1 MEIVLHGY
9 DRQQRYLSPRSPRA
23 DPRALRA
30 ADSPKDISTRTR
42 CAATVEPAEPS
53 ARLIR
58 RGARMSVTIDGP
70 ADLPALYRSADRESQ
85 RAQRTYLRSLKVR
98 LGALLVAAFGG
109 AIALTTAGGFQVG
122 GGLAFVAFA
131 CALGAEL
138 FLATTS
144 PLTTWYEG
152 RAAAE
157 SAKTLAWRYMV
168 RAEPFEVDG
177 PDVDKQFLAQTYSL
191 LQDLRSISVGTAESG
206 AHQISDKM
214 RQVRALGFDERR
226 QVYLADR
233 ITDQQRWYAEKAR
246 WNDRRARAWVLVSIV
261 LEMSGVI
268 GGALK
273 AFGWIS
279 FDLLGFLAASA
290 GCVVAWIEAKQ
301 HRNLATAYGIAS
313 QELASIASELP
324 TMNSE
329 ESWAAFVGQAEEAIS
344 REHTLWR
351 ASRGLSDRFRRKE
364 G

>member
-1 MEIVLHGY
+1 
-9 DRQQRYLSPRSPRA
+9 
-23 DPRALRA
+23 
-30 ADSPKDISTRTR
+30 
-42 CAATVEPAEPS
+42 
-53 ARLIR
+53 
-58 RGARMSVTIDGP
+58 MSVTIDGT
-70 ADLPALYRSADRESQ
+70 ADLPALYRSADQESG
-85 RAQRTYLRSLKVR
+85 RAQRSYLRSLRVR
-98 LGALLVAAFGG
+98 LVALVAAAFGG
-109 AIALTTAGGFQVG
+109 ALTVTTAGGFQLG
-122 GGLAFVAFA
+122 GGLAFLAFA

-168 RAEPFEVDG
+168 RAEPFEIDA
-177 PDVDKQFLAQTYSL
+177 PDTDKQFLAQTYSL
-191 LQDLRSISVGTAESG
+191 LQDLRSISVATGATD

-214 RQVRALGFDERR
+214 RQVRALDFDERR
-226 QVYLADR
+226 KVYLADR
-233 ITDQQRWYAEKAR
+233 IADQQRWYSEKAR
-246 WNDRRARAWVLVSIV
+246 WNDRQARLWALVSIV
-261 LEMSGVI
+261 LQIAGLI

-273 AFGWIS
+273 AFGWIN
-279 FDLLGFLAASA
+279 FDLLGFLAAAA
-290 GCVVAWIEAKQ
+290 GSVTAWFEAKQ

-324 TMNSE
+324 TVNSE
-329 ESWAAFVGQAEEAIS
+329 ERWAAFVGKAEEAIS

>member
-1 MEIVLHGY
+1 
-9 DRQQRYLSPRSPRA
+9 
-23 DPRALRA
+23 
-30 ADSPKDISTRTR
+30 
-42 CAATVEPAEPS
+42 
-53 ARLIR
+53 
-58 RGARMSVTIDGP
+58 
-70 ADLPALYRSADRESQ
+70 
-85 RAQRTYLRSLKVR
+85 VR
-98 LGALLVAAFGG
+98 LGSLVVAAFGG
-109 AIALTTAGGFQVG
+109 ALTLTTAGGFQVG
-122 GGLAFVAFA
+122 GGLAFLAFA

-168 RAEPFEVDG
+168 RAEPFEVDD
-177 PDVDKQFLAQTYSL
+177 DVDKQFHAQTYSL
-191 LQDLRSISVGTAESG
+191 LQDLRSISLGTEEPA
-206 AHQISDKM
+206 AQQITDKM
-214 RQVRALGFDERR
+214 RHVRDLDFNERR

-233 ITDQQRWYAEKAR
+233 IADQQRWYSEKAR
-246 WNDRRARAWVLVSIV
+246 WNDRRARGWVLVSIV
-261 LEMSGVI
+261 LEIAGLI

-273 AFGWIS
+273 AFGWIN
-279 FDLLGFLAASA
+279 FDLLGFLAAAA
-290 GCVVAWIEAKQ
+290 GGVMAWIEAKQ

-324 TMNSE
+324 TLHNE
-329 ESWAAFVGQAEEAIS
+329 ERWAAFVAQAEEAIS

>member
-1 MEIVLHGY
+1 
-9 DRQQRYLSPRSPRA
+9 
-23 DPRALRA
+23 
-30 ADSPKDISTRTR
+30 
-42 CAATVEPAEPS
+42 
-53 ARLIR
+53 
-58 RGARMSVTIDGP
+58 MSVTFDDP

-85 RAQRTYLRSLKVR
+85 RAQRSYLWSIGVR

-324 TMNSE
+324 TLNSE
-329 ESWAAFVGQAEEAIS
+329 ERWAAFVGQAEEAIS

-351 ASRGLSDRFRRKE
+351 ASRGLSNRFRRKD

>member
-1 MEIVLHGY
+1 
-9 DRQQRYLSPRSPRA
+9 
-23 DPRALRA
+23 
-30 ADSPKDISTRTR
+30 
-42 CAATVEPAEPS
+42 
-53 ARLIR
+53 
-58 RGARMSVTIDGP
+58 MSVTIDGT
-70 ADLPALYRSADRESQ
+70 ADLPALFRSADRESE
-85 RAQRTYLRSLKVR
+85 RAQRSYLRSLRVR

-109 AIALTTAGGFQVG
+109 ALTLTTAGGFQVG
-122 GGLAFVAFA
+122 GGLAFLAFA

-168 RAEPFEVDG
+168 RGEPFEVET
-177 PDVDKQFLAQTYSL
+177 PDVDKQFFAQTYSL
-191 LQDLRSISVGTAESG
+191 LQDLQSISLGAPESG
-206 AHQISDKM
+206 AHQITEKM
-214 RQVRALGFDERR
+214 RRVRALDFNERR
-226 QVYLADR
+226 QVYLVDR
-233 ITDQQRWYAEKAR
+233 IADQQRWYSEKAR
-246 WNDRRARAWVLVSIV
+246 WNARRARGWVLISIV
-261 LEMSGVI
+261 LEIAGLI

-290 GCVVAWIEAKQ
+290 GVVVAWIEAKQ

-324 TMNSE
+324 TVNSE
-329 ESWAAFVGQAEEAIS
+329 ERWAAFVSQAEEAIS

-364 G
+364 H

>member
-1 MEIVLHGY
+1 
-9 DRQQRYLSPRSPRA
+9 
-23 DPRALRA
+23 
-30 ADSPKDISTRTR
+30 
-42 CAATVEPAEPS
+42 
-53 ARLIR
+53 
-58 RGARMSVTIDGP
+58 MSVTIDGP
-70 ADLPALYRSADRESQ
+70 ADFPALFRSADRESQ
-85 RAQRTYLRSLKVR
+85 RAQRSYLTSLRVR
-98 LGALLVAAFGG
+98 LGSLVIAAFGG
-109 AIALTTAGGFQVG
+109 ALTLTTAGGFQVG
-122 GGLAFVAFA
+122 GGLAFLAFA

-168 RAEPFEVDG
+168 RAEPFEVDD
-177 PDVDKQFLAQTYSL
+177 DVDKQFHAQTYSL
-191 LQDLRSISVGTAESG
+191 LQDLRSISLGTEEPA
-206 AHQISDKM
+206 AQQITDKM
-214 RQVRALGFDERR
+214 RHVRALDFNERR

-233 ITDQQRWYAEKAR
+233 IADQQRWYSEKAR
-246 WNDRRARAWVLVSIV
+246 WNDRRARGWVLVSIV
-261 LEMSGVI
+261 LEIAGLI

-273 AFGWIS
+273 AFGWIN
-279 FDLLGFLAASA
+279 FDLLGFLAAAA
-290 GCVVAWIEAKQ
+290 GGVMAWIEAKQ

-324 TMNSE
+324 TLHNE
-329 ESWAAFVGQAEEAIS
+329 ERWAAFVAQAEEAIS

>member
-1 MEIVLHGY
+1 
-9 DRQQRYLSPRSPRA
+9 
-23 DPRALRA
+23 
-30 ADSPKDISTRTR
+30 
-42 CAATVEPAEPS
+42 
-53 ARLIR
+53 
-58 RGARMSVTIDGP
+58 
-70 ADLPALYRSADRESQ
+70 
-85 RAQRTYLRSLKVR
+85 VR

-109 AIALTTAGGFQVG
+109 ALTLTIAGDFQVG
-122 GGLAFVAFA
+122 GGLAFLAFA

-138 FLATTS
+138 FLARTS

-168 RAEPFEVDG
+168 RAEPFELDT
-177 PDVDKQFLAQTYSL
+177 PDVDQQFLAQTYSL
-191 LQDLRSISVGTAESG
+191 LQDLRSPSLGTAEPD

-214 RQVRALGFDERR
+214 RQVRALDFDERR

-233 ITDQQRWYAEKAR
+233 IADQQRWYAEKAR
-246 WNDRRARAWVLVSIV
+246 WNDRRARGWVLVSIV
-261 LEMSGVI
+261 LEVAGLI

-279 FDLLGFLAASA
+279 FDLLGILAASA
-290 GCVVAWIEAKQ
+290 AGVAAWIEAKQ

-313 QELASIASELP
+313 RELASIATELP
-324 TMNSE
+324 TLNSE
-329 ESWAAFVGQAEEAIS
+329 ERWAAYVGQAEEAIS

-351 ASRGLSDRFRRKE
+351 ASRGLSDHFRRKE

>member
-1 MEIVLHGY
+1 
-9 DRQQRYLSPRSPRA
+9 
-23 DPRALRA
+23 
-30 ADSPKDISTRTR
+30 
-42 CAATVEPAEPS
+42 
-53 ARLIR
+53 
-58 RGARMSVTIDGP
+58 MSVTIDGT
-70 ADLPALYRSADRESQ
+70 ADLPALYRSADRESE
-85 RAQRTYLRSLKVR
+85 RAQRSYLRSLRVR

-109 AIALTTAGGFQVG
+109 ALTLTTAGGFQVG
-122 GGLAFVAFA
+122 GGLAFLAFA

-168 RAEPFEVDG
+168 RGEPFEVDT

-191 LQDLRSISVGTAESG
+191 LQDLQSIALGTAEPG
-206 AHQISDKM
+206 AHQITDKM
-214 RQVRALGFDERR
+214 RRVRALDFNERR
-226 QVYLADR
+226 QVYLVDR
-233 ITDQQRWYAEKAR
+233 IADQQRWYSEKAR
-246 WNDRRARAWVLVSIV
+246 WNARRARVWVLISIV
-261 LEMSGVI
+261 LEIAGLI

-290 GCVVAWIEAKQ
+290 GVVVAWIEAKQ

-324 TMNSE
+324 TVNSE
-329 ESWAAFVGQAEEAIS
+329 ERWAAFVSQAEEAIS

-364 G
+364 R